1 MINNKLNEL
10 KTLDLSNIKIELIG
24 SWLWLTGDTFNIKE
38 QLKNLGFFYSANK
51 KAWFYNGS
59 DYKLNRAFYKDLN
72 QIKEKY
78 IFKEINLKEV

>member
-38 QLKNLGFFYSANK
+38 QLKRNIFLK
-51 KAWFYNGS
+51 K
-59 DYKLNRAFYKDLN
+59 
-72 QIKEKY
+72 
-78 IFKEINLKEV
+78 